1 MVNDPSANRFG
12 GSSAPESAAPAV
24 SVIIPHYNDLA
35 NLGACLR
42 LLAAQT
48 LPRSQFEIVVGD
60 NNSRCGVAEDADW
73 GRRAVAANYRFRYAP
88 DVVVSHP
95 ARRTWPELTQ
105 KWGKAS
111 REAFAATIERPNGR
125 AVWFLRGFAILAS
138 PLVHWIA
145 I

>member
-60 NNSRCGVAEDADW
+60 NNSRCGLEEVERVCGALARVVRAPVQGAGAARNAAVEASH
-73 GRRAVAANYRFRYAP
+73 GRVLAFIDSDCRP
-88 DVVVSHP
+88 TP
-95 ARRTWPELTQ
+95 TWLE
-105 KWGKAS
+105 
-111 REAFAATIERPNGR
+111 
-125 AVWFLRGFAILAS
+125 
-138 PLVHWIA
+138 H
-145 I
+145 